1 MNLYIY
7 IVKKRLFVS
16 TFWRMK
22 QEHQGVNNIFSHF
35 LYLIFFR
42 RIRIIWKHNN
52 KNQVEKFLSP
62 PGFEPGTSDTG
73 LKTKKAIF
81 RKRGPLFRPE
91 VIDRFC
97 WFSIANIG
105 RQQSFLSINLERIE
119 AKLRPWECRIRKH
132 IKWPLWRH
140 RINIFKIWEK
150 CHLKIL
156 LRSCGPSFIK
166 IGRIVFK

>member
-1 MNLYIY
+1 MTSSNS
-7 IVKKRLFVS
+7 KFQ
-16 TFWRMK
+16 

-35 LYLIFFR
+35 LCINFFR
-42 RIRIIWKHNN
+42 MIRIIQSHNN
-52 KNQVEKFLSP
+52 ENSSYKKNSVPQ
-62 PGFEPGTSDTG
+62 PGIEPGTSDTG
-73 LKTKKAIF
+73 SKTKNAIF
-81 RKRGPLFRPE
+81 LKRGPLFRPE
-91 VIDRFC
+91 VINRFC
-97 WFSIANIG
+97 WFSIPNTG
-105 RQQSFLSINLERIE
+105 RQLSALSVIFKKIE
-119 AKLRPWECRIRKH
+119 EKLRPWECLIWKH